1 MLSCFTAAPRLL
13 ALLCLVALLIGSP
26 ASWAQR
32 PSSLSERIQS
42 QNALRE
48 LEDEIE
54 EFSSRIDA
62 TRADEQSAM
71 ATLQELDAELAL
83 REDLI
88 SSYRGRL
95 RLLNTRT
102 DSLQRGVTELEAEIE
117 SLRESYATRA
127 RSAYKR
133 SRLSDLAL
141 ILSAQSVT
149 QALVRARYLRRFTDD
164 RRRQMDRVRERTAA
178 LEAQRVQLDAA
189 KGDVQQLI
197 ARERSEQSEIA
208 ARKDERTALVAQ
220 LTEQRAALEAE
231 IRQREADADELR
243 VRIRELIS
251 AERTRAS
258 SPGDTR
264 SEAEIARAE
273 RLTGSFRD
281 NRGRLPWP
289 ALGTLVGRY
298 GQRTNPVTNTV
309 TMAPGIDISTAPG
322 AEVRSVFD
330 GIVARASR
338 MPSFGSYLIVE
349 HGDVKTVYGNLSLVS
364 VAPGDRVRSGQVIG
378 RAGTASTPRGAGVF
392 FALYDGNDEQDPLP
406 WLRSR

>member
-1 MLSCFTAAPRLL
+1 MPRPLFLVLFLLGTASMAVPSAL
-13 ALLCLVALLIGSP
+13 AQST
-26 ASWAQR
+26 
-32 PSSLSERIQS
+32 LSERIQS
-42 QNALRE
+42 QNALRD
-48 LEDEIE
+48 LESEIE
-54 EFSSRIDA
+54 AFASRIDA

-71 ATLQELDAELAL
+71 ATLRELDAELAL

-88 SSYRGRL
+88 ASYRGRL
-95 RLLNTRT
+95 RLLNART
-102 DSLQRGVTELEAEIE
+102 DSLQRGVDELEAEIE
-117 SLRESYATRA
+117 ALRESYSSRA
-127 RSAYKR
+127 RQAYKR

-141 ILSAQSVT
+141 VLSAQSVT
-149 QALVRARYLRRFTDD
+149 QALVRARYLRRFTED
-164 RRRQMDRVRERTAA
+164 RRRQMDRVRERSAA
-178 LEAQRVQLDAA
+178 LEAQREELNAS

-197 ARERSEQSEIA
+197 ARERTEQAEIA
-208 ARKDERTALVAQ
+208 SRKDARATLIADLSAQ
-220 LTEQRAALEAE
+220 REALEAE
-231 IRQREADADELR
+231 QRQLQADADELR

-251 AERTRAS
+251 SERIRAS
-258 SPGDTR
+258 DTAEPL

-273 RLTGSFRD
+273 RLSGSFRE

-298 GQRTNPVTNTV
+298 GQRTNPVTNTI

-330 GIVARASR
+330 GIVARAAR
-338 MPSFGSYLIVE
+338 MPSFGTYLIVE
-349 HGDVKTVYGNLSLVS
+349 HGDVKTVYANLSSVN

-378 RAGTASTPRGAGVF
+378 RAGTTSTPRGSGVF

>member
-1 MLSCFTAAPRLL
+1 MLSSTSSRFCLITVWVAVGFVAFT
-13 ALLCLVALLIGSP
+13 
-26 ASWAQR
+26 
-32 PSSLSERIQS
+32 PSSSAQSTLSERIQS

-48 LEDEIE
+48 LEREIE
-54 EFSSRIDA
+54 DFSERIDA

-88 SSYRGRL
+88 ASYRGRL
-95 RLLNTRT
+95 RLMNGRA
-102 DSLQRGVTELEAEIE
+102 DSLQRSVNALEAEIA
-117 SLRESYATRA
+117 SLRDSYATRA
-127 RSAYKR
+127 QVAYKR

-141 ILSAQSVT
+141 ILSARSVT
-149 QALVRARYLRRFTDD
+149 QALVRARYLRRFTED
-164 RRRQMDRVRERTAA
+164 RRRQMDRVRERSAA
-178 LEAQRVQLDAA
+178 LEDQRLELEAA

-197 ARERSEQSEIA
+197 NRERGEQTEIA
-208 ARKDERTALVAQ
+208 ARKDERTALIAQ
-220 LTEQRAALEAE
+220 LSERRSALEAQ

-258 SPGDTR
+258 QPTDTR

-273 RLTGSFRD
+273 RLSGSFRE
-281 NRGRLPWP
+281 NQGRLPWP

-298 GQRTNPVTNTV
+298 GQRTNPVTNTI

-338 MPSFGSYLIVE
+338 MPSFGSYLIIE
-349 HGDVKTVYGNLSLVS
+349 HGDVKTVYGNLSLVN

-378 RAGTASTPRGAGVF
+378 RAGTSSTPRGAGVF

-406 WLRSR
+406 WLRPR